1 MRTENPQN
9 NPVAGARGKPI
20 GTERA
25 RELAALRRTYGAG
38 PGAPRSTDKPRC
50 ACGQMTLKRALRRGH
65 DCEEPKLRSHQ
76 RKEDL

>member
-1 MRTENPQN
+1 MTKDSPI
-9 NPVAGARGKPI
+9 GKPI
-20 GTERA
+20 TSQRA
-25 RELAALRRTYGAG
+25 RELAALRRTCGAG